1 MPKNKKDTEK
11 LQITFS
17 RGQLELIRKYKG
29 VFGEKDTEI
38 IRFIV
43 ANWLL
48 EKQEKDKEV

>member
-1 MPKNKKDTEK
+1 MIKNKKDTEK

-48 EKQEKDKEV
+48 EREDKN